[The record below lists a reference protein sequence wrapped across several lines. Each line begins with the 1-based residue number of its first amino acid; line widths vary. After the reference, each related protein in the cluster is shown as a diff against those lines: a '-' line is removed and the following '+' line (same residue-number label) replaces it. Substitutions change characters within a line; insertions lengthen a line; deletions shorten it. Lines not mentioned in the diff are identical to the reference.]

1 MVGVEKRI
9 KADTESLKREE
20 EAAGYSANRDL
31 KSDYYN
37 HRVLI
42 VGELCGGTRYFNE
55 NAVRGLYRMLKEKP
69 PEEFPNYII
78 FNGGIIPEIPKYAT
92 KGPADKL
99 HVIEQGINNIDDA
112 VIFIK
117 PSLERLTSL
126 IEQKGTQTEV
136 IYVPSAED
144 KANIKNRN
152 YDRIISSYNNNF
164 RNLINLR
171 EAYIEKIET
180 NTVIVETM
188 EKSLKQYEETSNA
201 KKANG
206 EELVKKIKRLKL
218 KIAQAKDQINDYETI
233 VWLYE
238 ELQLT
243 WIRENPSKVIR
254 SADKV
259 YEMLGEESKWNKKLY
274 EEHKKSINVY
284 YQLLSQEFNNLDKD
298 KCPEKYK
305 DMEKQLK
312 KLSNLMEAFGY
323 KNIQNIKKEVDLAV
337 SGNIVQE
344 KGELFTRNLRASH
357 EVEEIARKIASLE
370 MVSHIKDAFGRK
382 YDITIIQDNDGADG
396 WQYPAVYGIVKKNGL
411 GMLITNNPTNSSWL
425 FNRNI
430 KDKMEKTLNIPG
442 PDSMSGINLVIG
454 SHATVAR
461 VSAVPLV
468 DGGDG
473 TFMVSA
479 PPLADVNAVASLWKS
494 GTKTPYTMAY
504 ENAGYKM
511 SSGVWEIGLSQN
523 KKNNF
528 TFHFS
533 NELLMLSEKESE
545 EQRQILAAKLQ
556 DFEPVKIPLSR
567 PAKAFE
573 KEIEESSNRI
583 WLKHKLPSEW
593 NDDITNAFLIK
604 GGINPRDKET
614 IAKLRQALVEGDV
627 KSKKVKKAM
636 AFVDKILPVSSKD
649 EEGIER

>member
-218 KIAQAKDQINDYETI
+218 
-233 VWLYE
+233 
-238 ELQLT
+238 
-243 WIRENPSKVIR
+243 
-254 SADKV
+254 
-259 YEMLGEESKWNKKLY
+259 
-274 EEHKKSINVY
+274 
-284 YQLLSQEFNNLDKD
+284 F
-298 KCPEKYK
+298 
-305 DMEKQLK
+305 
-312 KLSNLMEAFGY
+312 F
-323 KNIQNIKKEVDLAV
+323 
-337 SGNIVQE
+337 
-344 KGELFTRNLRASH
+344 LF
-357 EVEEIARKIASLE
+357 
-370 MVSHIKDAFGRK
+370 
-382 YDITIIQDNDGADG
+382 
-396 WQYPAVYGIVKKNGL
+396 
-411 GMLITNNPTNSSWL
+411 
-425 FNRNI
+425 
-430 KDKMEKTLNIPG
+430 
-442 PDSMSGINLVIG
+442 
-454 SHATVAR
+454 
-461 VSAVPLV
+461 
-468 DGGDG
+468 
-473 TFMVSA
+473 
-479 PPLADVNAVASLWKS
+479 
-494 GTKTPYTMAY
+494 
-504 ENAGYKM
+504 
-511 SSGVWEIGLSQN
+511 
-523 KKNNF
+523 
-528 TFHFS
+528 
-533 NELLMLSEKESE
+533 
-545 EQRQILAAKLQ
+545 
-556 DFEPVKIPLSR
+556 
-567 PAKAFE
+567 
-573 KEIEESSNRI
+573 
-583 WLKHKLPSEW
+583 
-593 NDDITNAFLIK
+593 
-604 GGINPRDKET
+604 
-614 IAKLRQALVEGDV
+614 
-627 KSKKVKKAM
+627 
-636 AFVDKILPVSSKD
+636 
-649 EEGIER
+649 